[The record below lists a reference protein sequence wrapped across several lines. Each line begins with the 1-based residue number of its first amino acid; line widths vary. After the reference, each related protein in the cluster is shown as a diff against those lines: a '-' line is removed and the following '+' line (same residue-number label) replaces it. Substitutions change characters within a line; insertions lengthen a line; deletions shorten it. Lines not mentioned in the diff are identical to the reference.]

1 MCSIVEFIVLENDQ
15 IIARIKLNFDE
26 DSFVPDARPLVMCC
40 RELEALVQHFTV
52 DSQLQRFLVAVKYAI
67 AEGDGRIVGKCAAN
81 FELDRVALE
90 KVCAEALAR
99 PVTVVVGP
107 DVDAVQSC
115 FADVVDARY
124 AAKYYLK

>member
-124 AAKYYLK
+124 AAEYYLK